1 MKDSTTSQEDDES
14 EDEGLEEVLS
24 GAHNLEQATLILS
37 LYVMVFLPT
46 SLFLDTLEEQHLFL
60 RKWMG
65 LLCVIFEY
73 IQSYNCMRCEK
84 GN

>member
-37 LYVMVFLPT
+37 LCHGVFT
-46 SLFLDTLEEQHLFL
+46 NQF
-60 RKWMG
+60 
-65 LLCVIFEY
+65 IFRY
-73 IQSYNCMRCEK
+73 TWITAPFPAKMDGSAACHHWAHSKLYKM
-84 GN
+84 